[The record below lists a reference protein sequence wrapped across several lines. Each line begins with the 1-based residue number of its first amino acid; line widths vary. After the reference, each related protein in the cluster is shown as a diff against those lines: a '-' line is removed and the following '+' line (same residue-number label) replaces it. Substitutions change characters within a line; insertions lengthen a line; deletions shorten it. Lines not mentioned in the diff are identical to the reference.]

1 MIHLPLSPTSQP
13 GRCAGPC
20 RPLPAFYMNDFSVMG
35 LRVDDLDRAVAALER
50 GAFEVIREGL
60 MPELA
65 LDEASDVPEVLRFL
79 SENGVRADMA
89 DVAGSLYQG

>member
-1 MIHLPLSPTSQP
+1 MIHLPLSPAGQP

-50 GAFEVIREGL
+50 GEFEVIREGQV
-60 MPELA
+60 PELA
-65 LDEASDVPEVLRFL
+65 LDGTSAVPDVLRFL
-79 SENGVRADMA
+79 AEHGVRADMA